1 MQLLGKTTVK
11 LPCYNGEVSVRLWE
25 KGDPFP
31 TLSKSVGI
39 DTETELI
46 TDEVKDPPIVVY
58 GLFDP
63 DSATCWIAYWDEFLE
78 LAQYV
83 SRSETRQIYFNVG
96 FDELVIDNED
106 ENATLM
112 DAVEEGRVRDM
123 QIRYHLYLL
132 ATRGDIPEHGFS
144 KLADIA
150 KRKLK
155 IELDKGEKD
164 DPNSH
169 RLTFRRL
176 NDDGSKY
183 RMTDKQAVYLA
194 WDCISTW
201 ALSQVIPEQPTEVQ
215 HTKGMCVLAHISRN
229 GFQVDPVI
237 FDALEK
243 QLLDGMEVSRER
255 LMSFGYPDPE
265 KRNDDTTPQ
274 KQLFLSSLKKF
285 CELTNQSDISENPA
299 VTKDR
304 MRFLLT
310 YSLNYAYSVVDDSL
324 STLVETVHFA
334 LDGGLPDKAIK
345 LSKPVK
351 DAWLNEVLEPY
362 DLYAFDS
369 NKSKIVPVA
378 FLGAFL
384 EDMVRQL
391 QDTEEWNSKGFDYK
405 AAMSH
410 AVDYMDDHP
419 WLLEDKKGRVGP
431 KKFFQDHVQKIL
443 DKYPA
448 LELDT
453 TKSGQIKLAKDDM
466 WRLDDLHIKDDFL
479 VAYADYN
486 HLRKLRSTYV
496 NREYVKKD
504 GRVHPYLKNLV
515 RTGRTAASSPNV
527 QNYPS
532 RDKVWH
538 LKNMFKP
545 YDGMILCATDFSFV
559 ELTGF
564 AQACYS
570 RFGFSVMRDII
581 NAGID
586 PHRWFAAVMEKKITT
601 DLKNKDDPEWV
612 AQLNKHLKEIIDDKA
627 RFKAKAANFGLPG
640 GMRPKRFYR
649 HCRSMG
655 IVITMQDA
663 EEMCDAWT
671 NTFKEMKL
679 HMKPEKA
686 SYIPKVNEDM
696 FGYREEDPDDLE
708 DDIPIEE
715 DTGRDDAFA
724 YRAVLPCGQV
734 RNRCSYN
741 AACNFMFQGT
751 VAVGAKLAGWELLTH
766 GYGERLCN
774 FVHDEFLYCLY
785 PDELQTHIPIIERLM
800 LKGIRKVIPDVKVGV
815 ETTCMLHWDKESAEF
830 TKLKWNDDGTPILEE
845 PPYVQNIL
853 QHKE

>member
-132 ATRGDIPEHGFS
+132 ATWGDIPEHGFS
-144 KLADIA
+144 SLKDVV

-155 IELDKGEKD
+155 FDLDKGEKD

-169 RLTFRRL
+169 RLTFRRF

-201 ALSQVIPEQPTEVQ
+201 ALSQVIKEQPTEVQ
-215 HTKGMCVLAHISRN
+215 HTKGMCVLAHIMRN
-229 GFQVDPVI
+229 GMQVDPVV
-237 FDALEK
+237 FSAMEK
-243 QLLDGMEVSRER
+243 EITERKEEAREK
-255 LMSFGYPDPE
+255 LISFGYPDPD

-274 KQLFLSSLKKF
+274 KDLFQKNLQKF
-285 CELTNQSDISENPA
+285 CFLTNQSDISDNA
-299 VTKDR
+299 AITKDR

-310 YSLNYAYSVVDDSL
+310 YSLNYAYSVEAGSL

-362 DLYAFDS
+362 DLYAFDT
-369 NKSKIVPVA
+369 NKNKIVPPA
-378 FLGAFL
+378 FVGAFL

-391 QDTEEWNSKGFDYK
+391 EDKATWNSKGFNYT

-448 LELDT
+448 LELDQ
-453 TKSGQIKLAKDDM
+453 TKSGQKKLAKDDM
-466 WRLDDLHIKDDFL
+466 WKLEDLGIKDEFL
-479 VAYADYN
+479 GTYAEYY
-486 HLRKLRSTYV
+486 HLRKLLSTYL
-496 NREYVKKD
+496 NRSFITKD
-504 GRVHPYLKNLV
+504 GRIRAHFQNLKRTSRTSCRAPNLQNLPSRCDYPLKNIFV
-515 RTGRTAASSPNV
+515 
-527 QNYPS
+527 
-532 RDKVWH
+532 
-538 LKNMFKP
+538 P
-545 YDGMILCATDFSFV
+545 YDGTILCATDYNFI
-559 ELTGF
+559 ELVSF
-564 AQACYS
+564 AQTCYS

-586 PHRWFAAVMEKKITT
+586 PHRWFAGVMRKLITT
-601 DLKNKDDPEWV
+601 DLKHKDDPVWV
-612 AQLNKHLKEIIDDKA
+612 AELNKFLEENISDDLRQLSKC
-627 RFKAKAANFGLPG
+627 ANFGLPG
-640 GMRPKRFYR
+640 RMGSARFYK
-649 HCRSMG
+649 HLRSSG
-655 IVITMQDA
+655 LQATP
-663 EEMCDAWT
+663 EEADYMCKAWIEA
-671 NTFKEMKL
+671 FPEMKY
-679 HMKPEKA
+679 HRNPERA
-686 SYIPKVNEDM
+686 TDIGRMQYEM
-696 FGYREEDPDDLE
+696 FGKNPQYEEDDDDE
-708 DDIPIEE
+708 IPWEE
-715 DTGRDDAFA
+715 QDTGKDDAFGF
-724 YRAVLPCGQV
+724 RAVLPCGQI
-734 RNRCSYN
+734 RNRCSIN
-741 AACNFMFQGT
+741 AACNAQSTRLRVNGMNCWKPRSGQSAAKPWKIHKSTRT
-751 VAVGAKLAGWELLTH
+751 VQRLT
-766 GYGERLCN
+766 GERG
-774 FVHDEFLYCLY
+774 
-785 PDELQTHIPIIERLM
+785 Q
-800 LKGIRKVIPDVKVGV
+800 
-815 ETTCMLHWDKESAEF
+815 
-830 TKLKWNDDGTPILEE
+830 
-845 PPYVQNIL
+845 Q
-853 QHKE
+853 